1 MSKKPSPTTKE
12 NLNPYEALDYIRDN
26 AKSYAL
32 AKAQVTWM
40 LEYRK
45 SLKAIL
51 MRECCEKTES
61 AKESYAYAHPQ
72 YQSHLKALKQA
83 VEIAEHQ
90 RWWMIAAEAKIEVW
104 RSLEATNRTQDRL
117 TQ

>member
-1 MSKKPSPTTKE
+1 
-12 NLNPYEALDYIRDN
+12 
-26 AKSYAL
+26 
-32 AKAQVTWM
+32 
-40 LEYRK
+40 
-45 SLKAIL
+45 
-51 MRECCEKTES
+51 
-61 AKESYAYAHPQ
+61 
-72 YQSHLKALKQA
+72 LKALKQA